1 MKFVAVAFAFAA
13 GVAAAVVSQML
24 TGWWLN
30 SGRGVAVMMAMLC
43 ALSIGLVWFDRKAPL
58 AVWVGMINA
67 TTVILFIIGPG
78 SIFPIVLVFA
88 VILGAV
94 AIAPGL
100 LLSAAASGLRS
111 RKALAG
117 RHLQ

>member
-1 MKFVAVAFAFAA
+1 MKFVAVAFAFAG
-13 GVAAAVVSQML
+13 GVAAVVMSQML

-43 ALSIGLVWFDRKAPL
+43 ALSIALVWFDRKAPL
-58 AVWVGMINA
+58 AVLAGMINA
-67 TTVILFIIGPG
+67 TTVILFVIGPG

-100 LLSAAASGLRS
+100 LLWAAASAVRS
-111 RKALAG
+111 SKPLPN
-117 RHLQ
+117 RHLD